1 MIELTTS
8 LLMLASAFSPSG
20 ITSVGQESP
29 RIPEQTPVATENADH
44 PVTLESY
51 VKTQFEDTPILA
63 EIARCES
70 SFRQYG
76 PDGKVLRG
84 KVNNGDIGIMQINK
98 YYHEEDATKLG
109 FDIYTLEGNLGYA
122 KWLYNKYGDN
132 PWVHSS
138 KCWKSNPKIAI
149 K

>member
-8 LLMLASAFSPSG
+8 LLMLASAFSPV
-20 ITSVGQESP
+20 SVSSMGQEGL
-29 RIPEQTPVATENADH
+29 RIPEKAPVATENADH

-51 VKTQFEDTPILA
+51 VRDYFENDPILA

-76 PDGKVLRG
+76 PDGQVLRG
-84 KVNNGDIGIMQINK
+84 KVNNGDIGMMQINK

-122 KWLYNKYGDN
+122 KWLYRKYSDD

-138 KCWKSNPKIAI
+138 KCWKANPKVAI